1 MRIAFFMIRRFDAF
15 HKKLVQCQKNRY
27 NNAIPKRTPTPFYA
41 ERERMISRV
50 LTLLITFALYGS
62 SRAELYLPVEDIQRG
77 MKGVGRTVFHGTRID
92 TFGVEVL
99 GVLRNVFGPKSD
111 MILAR
116 LSGGPLARTGV
127 IAGMSGSPV
136 YIEGKLIGAVGY
148 SIGAFAEEP
157 IAGITPIGEMMTV
170 LQRAAV
176 DTLSR
181 ATYGS
186 APWDGRIAGVRGG
199 VLKPVAIPLML
210 SGFAPQIAEEF
221 RAELAKYGLLP
232 MQGGGGT
239 DASLPVGAFE
249 PGAPLGVQLVR
260 GDLSVTGIGTLTHRV
275 GNRVVGFGHPMLF
288 GGRTAMA
295 MTGAFIHEVVSS
307 QLLSFKLGAASQHL
321 GVVVQDRAPGIAG
334 VVGADAE
341 MMPVRI
347 SISSASHAAA
357 FKMEI
362 FRHREL
368 GPLLVRMAVA
378 TSLISAEKLT
388 GETTV
393 VGQLTLHLPERES
406 VVIKNKYA
414 GAQGLGLA
422 VLGLTQPLAQVIQN
436 PFVEADI
443 DSAVFELSV
452 EERTQSARIE
462 GLRLDRSHYD
472 PGDTVRASVSLAPL
486 LGEREV
492 VEVALPIPEYMRPGR
507 LMLQVVNERDQRLQ
521 DAKSTSYQPK
531 TLDDLLGV
539 IKTPGRNDA
548 LVARFVGSAPGVSMG
563 GRAIS
568 GLPASVMVALS
579 LARGSDVVQKSQQS
593 VYGQQRLMT
602 QYVLTGSQVAILVVG
617 KEGGAIFFDGRGSGE
632 QKR

>member
-1 MRIAFFMIRRFDAF
+1 MLSRI
-15 HKKLVQCQKNRY
+15 
-27 NNAIPKRTPTPFYA
+27 
-41 ERERMISRV
+41 
-50 LTLLITFALYGS
+50 LTLSIIFALCGS
-62 SRAELYLPVEDIQRG
+62 SRAELYMPVEDIQRG
-77 MKGVGRTVFHGTRID
+77 MKGVGRTVFQGTRID

-170 LQRAAV
+170 LERAAI

-221 RAELAKYGLLP
+221 RAELAEYGLLP
-232 MQGGGGT
+232 MQGGGGGT
-239 DASLPVGAFE
+239 DAALPVGAFE

-275 GNRVVGFGHPMLF
+275 GNRIVGFGHPMLF

-307 QLLSFKLGAASQHL
+307 QLLSFKLGAASQNL
-321 GVVVQDRAPGIAG
+321 GVIVQDRAPGIAG
-334 VVGADAE
+334 VVGSEAE

-347 SISSASHAAA
+347 SISSSGHAAA
-357 FKMEI
+357 FEMEV
-362 FRHREL
+362 FRHRQL

-393 VGQLTLHLPERES
+393 VGQLTLHMPERES
-406 VVIKNKYA
+406 VAIKNKYA

-436 PFVEADI
+436 PFVEAQI

-452 EERTQSARIE
+452 EEHAQSARIE
-462 GLRLDRSHYD
+462 GLRLDRSRYD
-472 PGDTVRASVSLAPL
+472 PGDTVRVAVTLAPL
-486 LGEREV
+486 LGKREV
-492 VEVALPIPEYMRPGR
+492 VEIALPIPKFMPPGR
-507 LMLQVVNERDQRLQ
+507 LTLQVVNEREQRLQ
-521 DAKSTSYQPK
+521 DAQAHQPK
-531 TLDDLLGV
+531 TLDELLER
-539 IKTPGRNDA
+539 IKNPGRNDA
-548 LVARFVGSAPGVSMG
+548 LVARFLGASPGVTMG

-568 GLPASVMVALS
+568 GLPASVMAALA

-593 VYGQQRLMT
+593 VYGSQRLMT
-602 QYVLTGSQVAILVVG
+602 DCVLTGSQMAILVVG
-617 KEGGAIFFDGRGSGE
+617 KDGGVIFFDGRGSDE
-632 QKR
+632 QRR

>member
-1 MRIAFFMIRRFDAF
+1 
-15 HKKLVQCQKNRY
+15 
-27 NNAIPKRTPTPFYA
+27 
-41 ERERMISRV
+41 MISRF
-50 LTLLITFALYGS
+50 LTLLIIFALSGA
-62 SRAELYLPVEDIQRG
+62 SRAELYMPVKDIQRG
-77 MKGVGRTVFHGTRID
+77 MKGVGRTVFQGTRID

-170 LQRAAV
+170 LQRAAI

-232 MQGGGGT
+232 MQGGGGGT
-239 DASLPVGAFE
+239 DSSLAVGAFE

-295 MTGAFIHEVVSS
+295 MTGGFIHEVVSS

-321 GVVVQDRAPGIAG
+321 GVIVQDRAPGIAG
-334 VVGADAE
+334 VVGSEAE

-347 SISSASHAAA
+347 SISSSGHQAA

-414 GAQGLGLA
+414 GAHGLGLA

-443 DSAVFELSV
+443 DSAVFDLSV
-452 EERTQSARIE
+452 EERAQSARIE

-472 PGDTVRASVSLAPL
+472 PGDTVRASVVLAPL

-507 LMLQVVNERDQRLQ
+507 LMLQVVNEREQRLQ
-521 DAKSTSYQPK
+521 DAKSASYQPK
-531 TLDDLLGV
+531 TLDELIGLL
-539 IKTPGRNDA
+539 KTPGRNDA

-563 GRAIS
+563 GRAIA
-568 GLPASVMVALS
+568 GLPASVMAALS

-602 QYVLTGSQVAILVVG
+602 QYVLTGRQMAILVVG

-632 QKR
+632 QER

>member
-1 MRIAFFMIRRFDAF
+1 M
-15 HKKLVQCQKNRY
+15 L
-27 NNAIPKRTPTPFYA
+27 
-41 ERERMISRV
+41 SR
-50 LTLLITFALYGS
+50 LLILSIIFTLCGS
-62 SRAELYLPVEDIQRG
+62 SRAELYMPVEDIQRG
-77 MKGVGRTVFHGTRID
+77 MKGVGRTVFQGTRID

-136 YIEGKLIGAVGY
+136 YIEGKLVGAVGY

-170 LQRAAV
+170 LQRASV

-186 APWDGRIAGVRGG
+186 APWDRQIAGVRGG
-199 VLKPVAIPLML
+199 VLKPVTIPLML

-221 RAELAKYGLLP
+221 HAELAKYGLLP
-232 MQGGGGT
+232 VQGGGGT
-239 DASLPVGAFE
+239 DPSSAAGAFE

-260 GDLSVTGIGTLTHRV
+260 GDLSITGIGTLTHRV

-307 QLLSFKLGAASQHL
+307 QLLSFKLGTASRPL
-321 GVVVQDRAPGIAG
+321 GVIVQDRAPGIAG
-334 VVGADAE
+334 VVGSEAE

-347 SISSASHAAA
+347 SITSPGHNAA
-357 FKMEI
+357 FNMEI

-378 TSLISAEKLT
+378 TALISAEKLT

-393 VGQLTLHLPERES
+393 VGQLTLHMPLRDR

-414 GAQGLGLA
+414 GVQGLGLA

-436 PFVEADI
+436 PFVEANI
-443 DSAVFELSV
+443 DSAVFQLSV

-472 PGDTVRASVSLAPL
+472 PGDTVRASVALAPL

-492 VEVALPIPEYMRPGR
+492 VEIALPIPEFMPPGR
-507 LMLQVVNERDQRLQ
+507 LMLQVVNERAQRLQ
-521 DAKSTSYQPK
+521 DVKSTSYQPK
-531 TLDDLLGV
+531 TLDELINL
-539 IKTPGRNDA
+539 IKKPGRNDA
-548 LVARFVGSAPGVSMG
+548 LVARFVASRPGVTMG
-563 GRAIS
+563 GRAIA
-568 GLPASVMVALS
+568 GLPASVMSALS
-579 LARGSDVVQKSQQS
+579 LARGSEVVQKSQQS
-593 VYGQQRLMT
+593 VYGQTRLMT
-602 QYVLTGSQVAILVVG
+602 DYVLTGSQMAILDVG
-617 KEGGAIFFDGRGSGE
+617 KDGGAIFLDGRGSGE

>member
-1 MRIAFFMIRRFDAF
+1 MFSRF
-15 HKKLVQCQKNRY
+15 
-27 NNAIPKRTPTPFYA
+27 
-41 ERERMISRV
+41 
-50 LTLLITFALYGS
+50 LTVLITCMLFGL
-62 SRAELYLPVEDIQRG
+62 SRAELYMPVEDIQRG
-77 MKGVGRTVFHGTRID
+77 MKGVGRTVFQGTRID

-99 GVLRNVFGPKSD
+99 GILRNVFGPKSD

-116 LSGGPLARTGV
+116 LSGGPLAQTGV

-170 LQRAAV
+170 LQRASL

-186 APWDGRIAGVRGG
+186 APWDGQIAGVRGG
-199 VLKPVAIPLML
+199 VLKPVSIPLML
-210 SGFAPQIAEEF
+210 SGFAPQVATEF
-221 RAELAKYGLLP
+221 RAELAKYGFLP

-239 DASLPVGAFE
+239 DPSLSAGAFE

-275 GNRVVGFGHPMLF
+275 GDRVVGFGHPMLF

-295 MTGAFIHEVVSS
+295 MTAAFIHEVVSS
-307 QLLSFKLGAASQHL
+307 QMLSFKLGTASQHL
-321 GVVVQDRAPGIAG
+321 GVILQDRAPGIAG
-334 VVGADAE
+334 VVGSEAD

-347 SISSASHAAA
+347 SVTSPGRDAS
-357 FKMEI
+357 FNMDV

-378 TSLISAEKLT
+378 TSIISAEKLT

-393 VGQLTLHLPERES
+393 VGQLTLHMPKRDR
-406 VVIKNKYA
+406 VDVKNKYA
-414 GAQGLGLA
+414 GTQGLGLA
-422 VLGLTQPLAQVIQN
+422 VRGLIQPLTQVIQN
-436 PFVEADI
+436 PFVEASI
-443 DSAVFELSV
+443 DSVVFQLSV

-472 PGDTVRASVSLAPL
+472 PGDTVRASIALAPL
-486 LGEREV
+486 LGTREILDV
-492 VEVALPIPEYMRPGR
+492 VLPIPEFMAPGR
-507 LMLQVVNERDQRLQ
+507 LMLQVVNEREQRLQ
-521 DAKSTSYQPK
+521 DVKNTAYQPK
-531 TLDDLLGV
+531 TLDELIDL
-539 IKTPGRNDA
+539 ITKTGRNDV
-548 LVARFVGSAPGVSMG
+548 LVARFVAARPGVTMR

-568 GLPASVMVALS
+568 GLPASVMSALA
-579 LARGSDVVQKSQQS
+579 LARGSDVVKKSQQS
-593 VYGQQRLMT
+593 VYGQKHVMT
-602 QYVLTGSQVAILVVG
+602 DYVLIGSQMAILNVG
-617 KEGGAIFFDGRGSGE
+617 KDDGPIFLDGRGSRE

>member
-1 MRIAFFMIRRFDAF
+1 MRFTRNLFTARKIGIITRR
-15 HKKLVQCQKNRY
+15 KNSLS
-27 NNAIPKRTPTPFYA
+27 APFYA
-41 ERERMISRV
+41 EKERMISRI
-50 LTLLITFALYGS
+50 LTLSIIFALCGS
-62 SRAELYLPVEDIQRG
+62 SRAELYMPVEDIQRG
-77 MKGVGRTVFHGTRID
+77 MKGIGRTVFQGTRID

-136 YIEGKLIGAVGY
+136 YIEGKLVGAVGY

-170 LQRAAV
+170 LQRAAA

-199 VLKPVAIPLML
+199 VLKPVAIPLVF

-221 RAELAKYGLLP
+221 RAELGKYGLLP
-232 MQGGGGT
+232 VQGGGGT
-239 DASLPVGAFE
+239 DPSPSAEAFE
-249 PGAPLGVQLVR
+249 PGAPLGAQLVR
-260 GDLSVTGIGTLTHRV
+260 GDLSITGIGTLTHRV
-275 GNRVVGFGHPMLF
+275 GNRIVGFGHPMLF

-307 QLLSFKLGAASQHL
+307 QLLSFKLGTASRPL
-321 GVVVQDRAPGIAG
+321 GVIVQDRAPGIAG
-334 VVGADAE
+334 VVGSEPE

-347 SISSASHAAA
+347 AISSPGHNAA
-357 FKMEI
+357 FNMEI

-378 TSLISAEKLT
+378 TSLITAEKLT

-393 VGQLTLHLPERES
+393 VGQLTLHMPLRDR

-414 GAQGLGLA
+414 GTQGLGMA
-422 VLGLTQPLAQVIQN
+422 VIGLTQPLAQVIQN

-443 DSAVFELSV
+443 DSATFQLSV
-452 EERTQSARIE
+452 EDRAQSARIE
-462 GLRLDRSHYD
+462 GLRLDRSRYD

-492 VEVALPIPEYMRPGR
+492 VEVALPIPKFMPPGR
-507 LMLQVVNERDQRLQ
+507 LMLQVMNERDQRLQ
-521 DAKSTSYQPK
+521 DAERAAYQPK
-531 TLDDLLGV
+531 TLDELIEL
-539 IKTPGRNDA
+539 IKKPGRNDA
-548 LVARFVGSAPGVSMG
+548 LVARFVAPRPGVTMG
-563 GRAIS
+563 GRAIV
-568 GLPASVMVALS
+568 GLPASVMSALE
-579 LARGSDVVQKSQQS
+579 LARGSEVVQKSPQS
-593 VYGQQRLMT
+593 VYAQRRAMT
-602 QYVLTGSQVAILVVG
+602 QYVLTGGQMAILDVG
-617 KEGGAIFFDGRGSGE
+617 KDGAAIFFDGRDSGE
-632 QKR
+632 QRR